1 MRAREMRMM
10 NVVRVW
16 MMMAALSVAGALVF
30 PMAVAVAQAPAGQ
43 RSAGTVKSTS
53 ATGLT
58 LTTAAGQDVVVT
70 VPDAVKVLVVA
81 PGSKD
86 LKSATAGTLSDVT
99 VGDKV
104 LVVGDAAGVGRG

>member
-1 MRAREMRMM
+1 M
-10 NVVRVW
+10 NVARVCVL
-16 MMMAALSVAGALVF
+16 LSVTMLAV
-30 PMAVAVAQAPAGQ
+30 PMVPAMAQSAAAPAAAGQ

-70 VPDAVKVLVVA
+70 IPDAVKVLEVA

-86 LKSATAGTLSDVT
+86 LKSATPGTLSDVS
-99 VGDKV
+99 VGIRCWWWGMRADR
-104 LVVGDAAGVGRG
+104 D